1 MISVLVGTGPRI
13 MQINEHC
20 ENEAE
25 AMRKAAAKVNEENEK
40 AVTIEF
46 TTIGNCDAE
55 LYATDNFMIYGMG
68 RMDGKYFCT
77 SVTHSVNGGYG
88 HKMTVKGYKIFNR
101 L

>member
-25 AMRKAAAKVNEENEK
+25 AMRKAEAKVNEENEK

-46 TTIGNCDAE
+46 TTIENCDAE
-55 LYATDNFMIYGMG
+55 LYATDNFMISGMG
-68 RMDGKYFCT
+68 RMNGKYFCT
-77 SVTHSVNGGYG
+77 SVTHSANGGSG